1 MANVKR
7 VSVMDRRAVLGWT
20 KTSMGTVAEEFE
32 LVVVLSS
39 KDVVSFSTGPMWGKY
54 ENDRPVFAKQSSKFQ
69 QRGWVWKIFYKQ
81 KQKNCYKGN
90 RTADEKHS
98 IQANKINFISNIGYI
113 FLLWVDSISN
123 KISNARQ
130 MCWMSKSFQ

>member
-39 KDVVSFSTGPMWGKY
+39 KDVVSFSTGPM
-54 ENDRPVFAKQSSKFQ
+54 
-69 QRGWVWKIFYKQ
+69 
-81 KQKNCYKGN
+81 
-90 RTADEKHS
+90 
-98 IQANKINFISNIGYI
+98 
-113 FLLWVDSISN
+113 
-123 KISNARQ
+123 
-130 MCWMSKSFQ
+130 